1 MFGHGFLAAFKRCST
16 GGPDFNMPRLWLI
29 VLGFVLSG
37 LTGLGAYFL
46 PVFQTAATAT
56 DVPGALPNLNAIQ
69 PPTQPFTVLLL
80 GSDDDSKFVPDQLNT
95 QSMILVRVDPTTKQA
110 TMLSIPRD
118 LWVQLPGQGM
128 GKISW
133 AYRYGGAQGAVD
145 AVQTTFKVHVDDYV
159 WIGLN
164 GLVKLID
171 KLGGVNLQV
180 TNPVMDDYYP
190 DDLKGDSDPYGYYR
204 VAVLPGATHMDG
216 VQALQYV
223 RSRHGDVRGDFA
235 RSERQQQLLL
245 AIKAE
250 ASRVNVA
257 DLPALASAF
266 NGEIKTSMGV
276 DGLRSLLSIANEFNG
291 PNVHRVV
298 LVPPYTSEGFAGD
311 QSVVFP
317 DWSRILPLVHQSF
330 P

>member
-1 MFGHGFLAAFKRCST
+1 
-16 GGPDFNMPRLWLI
+16 MPRIWMV

-37 LTGLGAYFL
+37 LIGLSAYFL
-46 PVFQTAATAT
+46 PLFQTAATAT
-56 DVPGALPNLNAIQ
+56 AGPGALPNLNPVQA
-69 PPTQPFTVLLL
+69 PSQPFTVLLL
-80 GSDDDSKFVPDQLNT
+80 GSDDDSKFEPDQFNT

-118 LWVQLPGQGM
+118 LWVQLPAHGM

-133 AYRYGGAQGAVD
+133 AYRYGGAQGAID
-145 AVQTTFKVHVDDYV
+145 AVQSTFKVHIDDYV

-164 GLVKLID
+164 GLVRLID

-190 DDLKGDSDPYGYYR
+190 ADLNAGEDPYGYYR

-216 VQALQYV
+216 VHALQYV

-245 AIKAE
+245 AIKAQ
-250 ASRVNVA
+250 ASHVNVA
-257 DLPALASAF
+257 DLPSLASAF
-266 NGEIKTSMGV
+266 NGEIKTSMGL
-276 DGLRSLLSIANEFNG
+276 DRMRAMLSIANDFSG
-291 PNVHRVV
+291 PNVHHVV
-298 LVPPYTSEGFAGD
+298 LVPPFTSEGFAGD
-311 QSVVFP
+311 QSVVLP
-317 DWSRILPLVHQSF
+317 DWDRILPMVHQTF

>member
-1 MFGHGFLAAFKRCST
+1 MHRA
-16 GGPDFNMPRLWLI
+16 LI
-29 VLGFVLSG
+29 VVLGFVFAG
-37 LTGLGAYFL
+37 IGGLGAYFL
-46 PVFQTAATAT
+46 PVFQTAANSTT
-56 DVPGALPNLNAIQ
+56 ISDGLPNLNPIE

-80 GSDDDSKFVPDQLNT
+80 GSDDDSKFIPDRLNT
-95 QSMILVRVDPTTKQA
+95 QSMILLRVDPSTKEA

-118 LWVQLPGQGM
+118 LWVPIPSHGM

-133 AYRYGGAQGAVD
+133 GCQFGGAEGAIRV
-145 AVQTTFKVHVDDYV
+145 VESNFNVHIDDYV

-171 KLGGVNLQV
+171 MLGGVNVQV

-190 DDLKGDSDPYGYYR
+190 NDLSSDQSPYGYHR

-216 VQALQYV
+216 VEALQYV
-223 RSRHGDVRGDFA
+223 RSRHGDIRGDFA

-245 AIKAE
+245 AIKAT
-250 ASRVNVA
+250 ASHLNLA

-266 NGEIKTSMGV
+266 NGEIKTSI
-276 DGLRSLLSIANEFNG
+276 GLDRLRAITSIAGNFDG
-291 PNVHRVV
+291 PNIHRVV
-298 LVPPYTSEGFAGD
+298 LVPPYTSEGFAAGQD
-311 QSVVFP
+311 VVFP
-317 DWSRILPLVHQSF
+317 DWSRIRPLVRQSF

>member
-1 MFGHGFLAAFKRCST
+1 MHRA
-16 GGPDFNMPRLWLI
+16 LI
-29 VLGFVLSG
+29 VVLGFVLAG
-37 LTGLGAYFL
+37 IGGLGAYFL
-46 PVFQTAATAT
+46 PVFQTAASSTT
-56 DVPGALPNLNAIQ
+56 ISDGLPNLNPID

-80 GSDDDSKFVPDQLNT
+80 GSDDDSKFIPDRLNT
-95 QSMILVRVDPTTKQA
+95 QSMILLRVDPSTKQA

-118 LWVQLPGQGM
+118 LWVPIPNHGM

-133 AYRYGGAQGAVD
+133 GYQYGGAQGAVK
-145 AVQTTFKVHVDDYV
+145 VVESNFKVHVDDYV

-171 KLGGVNLQV
+171 MLGGVNLQV

-190 DDLKGDSDPYGYYR
+190 SDLDSDTSPYGYHR

-223 RSRHGDVRGDFA
+223 RSRHGDLRGDFA

-245 AIKAE
+245 ALKAT
-250 ASRVNVA
+250 ASHLNLA
-257 DLPALASAF
+257 DLPTLASAF
-266 NGEIKTSMGV
+266 NGEIKTSIGL
-276 DGLRSLLSIANEFNG
+276 DRLRSMASIANDFDG
-291 PNVHRVV
+291 PNIHRVV

-317 DWSRILPLVHQSF
+317 DWTRIRPLVRQSF

>member
-1 MFGHGFLAAFKRCST
+1 MHRA
-16 GGPDFNMPRLWLI
+16 WI
-29 VLGFVLSG
+29 VVLGFVLAG
-37 LTGLGAYFL
+37 LGGLGAYFL
-46 PVFQTAATAT
+46 PVFQAAATSTAISG
-56 DVPGALPNLNAIQ
+56 PLPNLN
-69 PPTQPFTVLLL
+69 PTQPFTVLLL
-80 GSDDDSKFVPDQLNT
+80 GSDDDSKFVPGRLNT
-95 QSMILVRVDPTTKQA
+95 QSMILLRVDPSTKQA

-118 LWVQLPGQGM
+118 LWVQIPNEGW

-133 AYRYGGAQGAVD
+133 GYQNGGASGAVA
-145 AVQTTFKVHVDDYV
+145 AVESNFKVHVDDYV

-171 KLGGVNLQV
+171 ALGGVNLQV
-180 TNPVMDDYYP
+180 TNPVLDDYYP
-190 DDLKGDSDPYGYYR
+190 ADLNSAEDPYGYYR

-245 AIKAE
+245 ALKAG
-250 ASRVNVA
+250 ASHVNVT
-257 DLPALASAF
+257 DLPQLANAF
-266 NGEIKTSMGV
+266 NGELKTSI
-276 DGLRSLLSIANEFNG
+276 GLDRLRALMSIANDFNG

-298 LVPPYTSEGFAGD
+298 LVPPYTSEGFAGG

-317 DWSRILPLVHQSF
+317 DWGRILPLVHQSF

>member
-1 MFGHGFLAAFKRCST
+1 
-16 GGPDFNMPRLWLI
+16 MPRTAI
-29 VLGFVLSG
+29 VVLGFLMAG
-37 LTGLGAYFL
+37 LVGLGAYFL
-46 PVFQTAATAT
+46 PVFQTAARA
-56 DVPGALPNLNAIQ
+56 GSISGGLPNLNPVQA
-69 PPTQPFTVLLL
+69 PTQPFTVLLL

-95 QSMILVRVDPTTKQA
+95 QSMILLRVDPQSKHA

-118 LWVQLPGQGM
+118 LWVPIPNHGM
-128 GKISW
+128 GKIDW
-133 AYRYGGAQGAVD
+133 AYRFEGAQGAVD
-145 AVQTTFKVHVDDYV
+145 TVETNFKVQIDDYV

-171 KLGGVNLQV
+171 KLGGVNVQV

-190 DDLKGDSDPYGYYR
+190 ADLNSAQSPYGYYR

-245 AIKAE
+245 AIKAQ
-250 ASRVNVA
+250 ASHVNVT

-266 NGEIKTSMGV
+266 NGEIKTSMGI
-276 DGLRSLLSIANEFNG
+276 DRLRALLSIANEFNG

-298 LVPPYTSEGFAGD
+298 LVPPYTSEGFVGD
-311 QSVVFP
+311 QDAVLP
-317 DWSRILPLVHQSF
+317 DWARILPLVHQSF
-330 P
+330 S

>member
-1 MFGHGFLAAFKRCST
+1 
-16 GGPDFNMPRLWLI
+16 MPRLLI
-29 VLGFVLSG
+29 VVLGFALSG
-37 LTGLGAYFL
+37 LLGLGAYFL
-46 PVFQTAATAT
+46 PVFQTAATSTTVSA
-56 DVPGALPNLNAIQ
+56 GLPKLNPVQA
-69 PPTQPFTVLLL
+69 PTEPFTVLLL
-80 GSDDDSKFVPDQLNT
+80 GSDDDSKFAPDQFNT

-118 LWVQLPGQGM
+118 LWVPIPNHGM

-133 AYRYGGAQGAVD
+133 AYRIDGPQGAV
-145 AVQTTFKVHVDDYV
+145 AVVESNFKVHIDQYV

-171 KLGGVNLQV
+171 KLGGVNVQV

-190 DDLKGDSDPYGYYR
+190 SDLNSNDPYAYYR

-216 VQALQYV
+216 VHALQYV

-245 AIKAE
+245 AIKSE
-250 ASRVNVA
+250 ASRLNAA

-266 NGEIKTSMGV
+266 NGEIKTSMGL
-276 DGLRSLLSIANEFNG
+276 DAMRSLLTIANEFSG

-298 LVPPYTSEGFAGD
+298 LVPPLTSEGFVGD
-311 QSVVFP
+311 QSVVLP
-317 DWSRILPLVHQSF
+317 DWGQILPLVHQSF

>member
-1 MFGHGFLAAFKRCST
+1 MHRSWIVALGFLLA
-16 GGPDFNMPRLWLI
+16 G
-29 VLGFVLSG
+29 LG
-37 LTGLGAYFL
+37 GLGAYFL
-46 PVFQTAATAT
+46 PVFQTAATST
-56 DVPGALPNLNAIQ
+56 TIPGTLPNLNPVQ
-69 PPTQPFTVLLL
+69 SPTQPFTVLLL
-80 GSDDDSKFVPDQLNT
+80 GSDDDSKFVPDRLNT
-95 QSMILVRVDPTTKQA
+95 QSMILLRVHPGTKQA

-118 LWVQLPGQGM
+118 LWVPIPNHGM

-133 AYRYGGAQGAVD
+133 GYQLEGARGAVA
-145 AVQTTFKVHVDDYV
+145 AVESNFKVHIDDYV

-190 DDLKGDSDPYGYYR
+190 ADLNNPGDPYAYYR
-204 VAVLPGATHMDG
+204 VAVLPGAMHMDG
-216 VQALQYV
+216 VHALQYV

-250 ASRVNVA
+250 AAHSNAA
-257 DLPALASAF
+257 DLPTLASAF
-266 NGEIKTSMGV
+266 NGEIKTSI
-276 DGLRSLLSIANEFNG
+276 GLDKMRALMSIANDFSG

-298 LVPPYTSEGFAGD
+298 LVPPYTSEGFASG

-317 DWSRILPLVHQSF
+317 NWGRILPLVHQSF

>member
-1 MFGHGFLAAFKRCST
+1 MVGFFLA
-16 GGPDFNMPRLWLI
+16 
-29 VLGFVLSG
+29 G

-46 PVFQTAATAT
+46 PLLQTAATSTTA
-56 DVPGALPNLNAIQ
+56 PGLPNLNPVQA
-69 PPTQPFTVLLL
+69 PTQPFTVLLM
-80 GSDDDSKFVPDQLNT
+80 GSDDDSKFAPDQVNT
-95 QSMILVRVDPTTKQA
+95 QSMILVRVDPTTRQA

-118 LWVQLPGQGM
+118 LWVPIPSTGM

-133 AYRYGGAQGAVD
+133 AYRIGGPQAAIATVERD
-145 AVQTTFKVHVDDYV
+145 FKVHIDDYA
-159 WIGLN
+159 WIGLE

-171 KLGGVNLQV
+171 RLGGVDVQV

-190 DDLKGDSDPYGYYR
+190 ADLNTKSPYGYYR
-204 VAVLPGATHMDG
+204 VAVLPGATHMNG

-223 RSRHGDVRGDFA
+223 RSRHGDIRGDFA

-245 AIKAE
+245 AIKA
-250 ASRVNVA
+250 ASAHVNVA
-257 DLPALASAF
+257 DLPDLASAF
-266 NGEIKTSMGV
+266 NGEIKTSMGI
-276 DGLRSLLSIANEFNG
+276 DRMRSLMTIANHFDG

-298 LVPPYTSEGFAGD
+298 LVPPYTSEGFVQD

-317 DWSRILPLVHQSF
+317 DWAQILPLVHQTF

>member
-1 MFGHGFLAAFKRCST
+1 
-16 GGPDFNMPRLWLI
+16 
-29 VLGFVLSG
+29 
-37 LTGLGAYFL
+37 
-46 PVFQTAATAT
+46 
-56 DVPGALPNLNAIQ
+56 
-69 PPTQPFTVLLL
+69 
-80 GSDDDSKFVPDQLNT
+80 
-95 QSMILVRVDPTTKQA
+95 
-110 TMLSIPRD
+110 MLSIPRD
-118 LWVQLPGQGM
+118 LWVPVPNHGM

-133 AYRYGGAQGAVD
+133 AYRFDGAQGAVA
-145 AVQTTFKVHVDDYV
+145 AVESNFKVQIDDYV

-190 DDLKGDSDPYGYYR
+190 ADLNTNDPYGYYR

-250 ASRVNVA
+250 ASHLNAA
-257 DLPALASAF
+257 DLPSLASAF
-266 NGEIKTSMGV
+266 NGEIKTSMGL
-276 DGLRSLLSIANEFNG
+276 DRMRALMTIANEFSG

-317 DWSRILPLVHQSF
+317 DWNSILPLVHQSF
-330 P
+330 S

>member
-1 MFGHGFLAAFKRCST
+1 
-16 GGPDFNMPRLWLI
+16 MPRTAI
-29 VLGFVLSG
+29 VVVGFVLSG
-37 LTGLGAYFL
+37 LVGLGAYFL
-46 PVFQTAATAT
+46 PVFQTAATAG
-56 DVPGALPNLNAIQ
+56 PISGGLPNIDPVQA
-69 PPTQPFTVLLL
+69 PTQPFTVLLL

-95 QSMILVRVDPTTKQA
+95 QSMILLRVDPQSKQA

-118 LWVQLPGQGM
+118 LWVPIPNHGM
-128 GKISW
+128 GKIDW
-133 AYRYGGAQGAVD
+133 AYRFDGAQGAVA
-145 AVQTTFKVHVDDYV
+145 AVESNFKVHVDDYV

-171 KLGGVNLQV
+171 KLGGVNVQV

-190 DDLKGDSDPYGYYR
+190 ADLNSAQSPYGYYR
-204 VAVLPGATHMDG
+204 VAVLPGAAHMDG

-245 AIKAE
+245 AIKAQ
-250 ASRVNVA
+250 ASHINVT

-266 NGEIKTSMGV
+266 QGEIKTSMGL
-276 DGLRSLLSIANEFNG
+276 DRLRALMSIANEFNG

-298 LVPPYTSEGFAGD
+298 LVPPYTSEGVIGD
-311 QSVVFP
+311 QDVVVA
-317 DWSRILPLVHQSF
+317 DWSQIIPLVQQSF